1 MESRAGRSSAVWSK
15 LGMQVPYASRLV
27 AGAWV
32 VAGWAGLAYG
42 VYLTVIAMSRP
53 PGTGLTGHWILQPP
67 FKASMAVLLALAA
80 VAHPIARE
88 RRWLVPAL
96 LFSAAGDWLLAIP
109 WWTQSFVFGLGS
121 FLLAHLCF
129 LGAMLPLAL
138 GRVPSR
144 ARLVPVVLMCVGA
157 ISLLVWFWPHLGQE
171 KLTVP
176 VTVYILALTAMVC
189 TAFLARLPTIWTAV
203 GALSFAVSD
212 SMIAISRFILGNE
225 ALAVPIWWSYAAAE
239 ILITAGFFFGR
250 EIPAGAAEPTDR

>member
-1 MESRAGRSSAVWSK
+1 
-15 LGMQVPYASRLV
+15 LV
-27 AGAWV
+27 SGGWV

-42 VYLTVIAMSRP
+42 VYLTVIAMRFP
-53 PGTGLTGHWILQPP
+53 PGTELTGHWILQPP
-67 FKASMAVLLALAA
+67 FKASMAVLLAAA
-80 VAHPIARE
+80 ALAHPIARE

-109 WWTQSFVFGLGS
+109 WWSQSFVLGLGS

-129 LGAMLPLAL
+129 LGAMLPAALKSAPSPPRIAAAVMMCLAA
-138 GRVPSR
+138 V
-144 ARLVPVVLMCVGA
+144 
-157 ISLLVWFWPHLGQE
+157 ILLAWFWPHLGEQ
-171 KLTVP
+171 KLTIP
-176 VTVYILALTAMVC
+176 VTIYIVVLSAMVC

-203 GALSFAVSD
+203 GALCFATSD

-250 EIPAGAAEPTDR
+250 EVQYSVLVPAES